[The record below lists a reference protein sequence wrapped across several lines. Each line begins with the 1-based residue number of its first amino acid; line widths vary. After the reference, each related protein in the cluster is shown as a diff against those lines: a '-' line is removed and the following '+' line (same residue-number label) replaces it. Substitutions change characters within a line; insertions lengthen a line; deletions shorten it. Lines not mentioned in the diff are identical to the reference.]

1 MKRVSL
7 MLAPCAV
14 AGALLT
20 GCHVHR
26 GNPPPAHPQAVHVVQ
41 PSHGG
46 AKPPAPRAKP
56 DDRRPA
62 KVDSRQPNVRPNASK
77 ANRQPNVR
85 PNANKANRQPNVR
98 PNASKANRQPN
109 VRPNANKANAGQKPS
124 AQRQKGNNQPQRQK
138 DNQPQRQ
145 KNPDRK
151 KK

>member
-85 PNANKANRQPNVR
+85 PNANKAN
-98 PNASKANRQPN
+98 
-109 VRPNANKANAGQKPS
+109 AGQKPS

>member
-7 MLAPCAV
+7 MFVPCAV

-56 DDRRPA
+56 DNRRPA
-62 KVDSRQPNVRPNASK
+62 KVDSRK
-77 ANRQPNVR
+77 PNVR
-85 PNANKANRQPNVR
+85 PNANKANRQQNVR
-98 PNASKANRQPN
+98 PNASKAN
-109 VRPNANKANAGQKPS
+109 AGKANTGKANTGKKPS
-124 AQRQKGNNQPQRQK
+124 AQHQKNDQPQRQK

-145 KNPDRK
+145 KNPDK
-151 KK
+151 KKK

>member
-62 KVDSRQPNVRPNASK
+62 KVDSRQPNVRPNA
-77 ANRQPNVR
+77 
-85 PNANKANRQPNVR
+85 
-98 PNASKANRQPN
+98 
-109 VRPNANKANAGQKPS
+109 NKANAGQKPS

>member
-85 PNANKANRQPNVR
+85 PNA
-98 PNASKANRQPN
+98 SKANRQPN

-138 DNQPQRQ
+138 
-145 KNPDRK
+145 NPDRK